1 MCGGAAGSCDRNMRQ
16 RGQIMQGKTFR
27 MEVRAQLSVGDASG
41 DGHRSR
47 LRIQGDHFVHLFQR
61 EEVIR
66 AVGDFVEAVAS
77 TQDLQLVLLLYKF
90 LYLIYGSGGI

>member
-1 MCGGAAGSCDRNMRQ
+1 MRSGAAGTCDGNMRQ
-16 RGQIMQGKTFR
+16 RGQVVKSKAFR
-27 MEVRAQLSVGDASG
+27 VDVRAQLTVGDASG